1 MYVYNTVI
9 GGGGGHF
16 IPDYIIPIWVY
27 FQIVLLYKYYTR
39 GTLTKSVLDSGH
51 TYTTS
56 IEMNVSS

>member
-27 FQIVLLYKYYTR
+27 FQIVLLY
-39 GTLTKSVLDSGH
+39 
-51 TYTTS
+51 TS
-56 IEMNVSS
+56 TILEEH